1 MKKNNHKFNKSIF
14 RAYDI
19 RGIVGETLSVK
30 DAYFIGYNF
39 AKRVQKKFNSLNIIV
54 GYDGRLSSPTLE
66 KNLNKGLLNAGAN
79 VTRIKVCTSP
89 MLYFA
94 FERLRADGA
103 IMITGSHNPSNY
115 NGFKILTKEG
125 SYFGKEILSL
135 IKTKIDK
142 PLLGK
147 LHYFNIS
154 NNYISELVDKISFD
168 KKNLSVVWDS
178 GNGSTG
184 DILKKLV
191 KHIPGKHFLINSNVD
206 GTFPSH
212 HPDPTEEK
220 NLIDI
225 KKSIKENK
233 ADIGIAFDGDGDRI
247 GVLDAEGNFIS
258 GDKLLLVYAIDILK
272 TKPNSKIIADV
283 KASNIIFETINNLGG
298 EAIMCKTGHS
308 FIKAKMK
315 ETKALLAGEMS
326 GHIFIAD
333 DYYGFDDA
341 LYASVRLLN
350 IISKGFNIKKFLNK
364 FKNLFSTPEIKVFCQ
379 DNMKFKVI
387 DQIKKLAHN
396 KYKEVIY
403 IDGIRVNFSYGWWL
417 IRASNT
423 QPAIII
429 RCEANSKKNLI
440 NLINEV
446 KLILSKY
453 NLKLKI

>member
-1 MKKNNHKFNKSIF
+1 MKKYNHKFNKSIF

-19 RGIVGETLSVK
+19 RGIVGETLSVT
-30 DAYFIGYNF
+30 DAHFIGYNF
-39 AKRVQKKFNSLNIIV
+39 AKRVKKKFNSLNIIV
-54 GYDGRLSSPTLE
+54 GYDGRLSSPILE
-66 KNLNKGLLNAGAN
+66 KNLIQGLLNAGAN
-79 VTRIKVCTSP
+79 VTRIGVCTSP

-94 FERLRADGA
+94 SERLRADGA

-125 SYFGKEILSL
+125 SYFGKEILTL
-135 IKTKIDK
+135 LKTNIDK
-142 PLLGK
+142 HLLGK
-147 LHYFNIS
+147 LHYFDIS
-154 NNYISELVDKISFD
+154 NSYVSELVNRISFD

-184 DILKKLV
+184 NILKKLV
-191 KHIPGKHFLINSNVD
+191 KHIPGKHFMINSNVD

-225 KKSIKENK
+225 KKSIKKNK

-272 TKPNSKIIADV
+272 KKPGSKIIADV

-308 FIKAKMK
+308 LIKAKMK

-350 IISKGFNIKKFLNK
+350 IISQGFNIEKFLNK
-364 FKNLFSTPEIKVFCQ
+364 FKNLYSTPEIKVFCE
-379 DNMKFKVI
+379 DNLKFKVI
-387 DQIKKLAHN
+387 DLIKKIAHK
-396 KYKEVIY
+396 KYKDVSY
-403 IDGIRVNFSYGWWL
+403 IDGIRVNVSHGWWL

-423 QPAIII
+423 QPAIIV

-440 NLINEV
+440 NLTNEV
-446 KLILSKY
+446 KIILSKF

>member
-19 RGIVGETLSVK
+19 RGIVSETLSVK

-39 AKRVQKKFNSLNIIV
+39 ATNVKQKFNSVNIIV
-54 GYDGRLSSPTLE
+54 GYDGRLSSPILE
-66 KNLNKGLLNAGAN
+66 KNLIQGLLNTGAY
-79 VTRIKVCTSP
+79 VTRIGVCTSP
-89 MLYFA
+89 MLYYA
-94 FERLRADGA
+94 SERLRADGA

-125 SYFGKEILSL
+125 SYFGKEILNL
-135 IKTKIDK
+135 LKTKIEK

-147 LHYFNIS
+147 SHYFNIS
-154 NNYISELVDKISFD
+154 NSYISELVDAIAFD
-168 KKNLSVVWDS
+168 KKNISVVWDT

-191 KHIPGKHFLINSNVD
+191 KHLPGKHIMINSDVD

-225 KKSIKENK
+225 KKSIKKNK

-247 GVLDAEGNFIS
+247 GVLDSEGNFIS
-258 GDKLLLVYAIDILK
+258 GDKLLLLYAMDILK
-272 TKPNSKIIADV
+272 NKPHSKIIADV
-283 KASNIIFETINNLGG
+283 KASNIIFETINSLGG

-308 FIKAKMK
+308 LIKAKMK

-326 GHIFIAD
+326 GHIFFAD

-350 IISKGFNIKKFLNK
+350 IISKGFNIKKFLDK
-364 FKNLFSTPEIKVFCQ
+364 FKNLYSTPEIKVFCE
-379 DNMKFKVI
+379 DNKKFKVI
-387 DQIKKLAHN
+387 NQIIKIAHK
-396 KYKEVIY
+396 KYKKAIY

-429 RCEANSKKNLI
+429 RCEANSKKNLL
-440 NLINEV
+440 NLTKEV
-446 KLILSKY
+446 ELILSEF